1 MDTMRPL
8 ITVAIPAYDRKSFL
22 NALLE
27 SISCQLGRNNEIVI
41 CEDNSSERQEIRRI
55 VDSFIKAYPSLSI
68 RYYENPV
75 NLGYDGNIREL
86 ISKANG
92 KYIFFMGNDDL
103 MADGA
108 LRCVEGVLRE
118 HSDVGILLKSYSWF
132 STDYLKPDQN
142 IFYYRDNRRFKS
154 GSDAV
159 KGVVRKCGVIS
170 GLIIDR
176 DMADELKTKKY
187 DGSLFY
193 QIYLACRIAL
203 QKDCIYVKRVL
214 VHCRS
219 TEVPLFGNART
230 ESDFYSPGSYTP
242 QARVKMVSS
251 ALGIIREQCENVGLE
266 KIGREITREYARTS
280 YSAIRDQLRL
290 GLKEYVSFCRE
301 LGQESQMQKYPEYW
315 LWVVLG
321 YVLKERW
328 TDRLL
333 RVGRML
339 VKGIEIHPRA

>member
-8 ITVAIPAYDRKSFL
+8 ITVAIPAYGRKSFL
-22 NALLE
+22 EPLLE
-27 SISCQLGRNNEIVI
+27 SISSQLGRANEIVI
-41 CEDNSSERQEIRRI
+41 CEDNSNERQEIRRI
-55 VDSFIKAYPSLSI
+55 VDSFIRAHPSLAI
-68 RYYENPV
+68 RYYENAI

-92 KYIFFMGNDDL
+92 NYVFFMGNDDL

-108 LRCVEGVLRE
+108 LRCVEGILRQ
-118 HSDVGILLKSYSWF
+118 HSDIGILLKSYSWF
-132 STDYLKPDQN
+132 SSDHLKPDQD

-154 GSDAV
+154 GSDAM

-193 QIYLACRIAL
+193 QIYLASRIAL

-219 TEVPLFGNART
+219 TEVPLFGNAST
-230 ESDFYSPGSYTP
+230 EAGFYSPGSYTP

-251 ALGIIREQCENVGLE
+251 ALGIIREQCRNVGLE
-266 KIGREITREYARTS
+266 GISREITREYARTS
-280 YSAIRDQLRL
+280 YSTIRDQLRL
-290 GLKEYVSFCRE
+290 GLKEYVSFCRQ
-301 LGQESQMQKYPEYW
+301 LGRESQMQRYPEYW

-321 YVLKERW
+321 YILKERW

-333 RVGRML
+333 RVVRIL
-339 VKGIEIHPRA
+339 IKGIESYPSA